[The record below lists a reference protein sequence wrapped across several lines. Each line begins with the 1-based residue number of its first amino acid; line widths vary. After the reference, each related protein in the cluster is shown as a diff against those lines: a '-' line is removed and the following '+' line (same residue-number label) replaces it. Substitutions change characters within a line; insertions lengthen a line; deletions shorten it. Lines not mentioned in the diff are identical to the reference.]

1 MATTVTEKSST
12 GLDANIAAALAYL
25 GIPAVIFLAIEK
37 DSQFVRFHSVQALF
51 LALAWVVVWVALMII
66 GSIPL
71 FGLLA
76 IPLGFLVMI
85 GFFIIW
91 IIALIKAFQGEK
103 YKFPVIGDLAEQQVS
118 K

>member
-37 DSQFVRFHSVQALF
+37 DSQFVRFHSVQALL
-51 LALAWVVVWVALMII
+51 LALAWIVVWIALMIF
-66 GSIPL
+66 GAIP
-71 FGLLA
+71 FIGLLV
-76 IPLGFLVMI
+76 IPIWFLAAL

-91 IIALIKAFQGEK
+91 VIALIKAFQGEK
-103 YKFPVIGDLAEQQVS
+103 YKFPVIGDLAEQQAR